1 MRKAV
6 KRAAALGMA
15 CVMAAGLAGCT
26 SSANATKAP
35 ETPAAPAATEAP
47 KTEAVTEAPASDET
61 VKEAA
66 DDKAA
71 GEKKDY
77 KIAVL
82 LPGPTGYFVATKE
95 GVDAAA
101 AEYGVTIEYA
111 DAQWDASKQLAQA
124 EDFMVKGVDLIAL
137 CCVDSGSGEK
147 IVKSAQE
154 SNIPILAFTNA
165 LGSEETGEY
174 AGLVSYVGQNEVN
187 TGAVTGEIA
196 KNLLG
201 EAGGKAILI
210 EGVPGTTPQINRK
223 KGLEQAL
230 EGSNIEIIYNQTSN
244 WEKEQALKIVEDLI
258 QKKTEFNIVICQDDN
273 SATGAGQALKEA
285 GMKED
290 VKVIGLG
297 GSKDGLQAVKDGLLD
312 GTTYMS
318 AVEEGRIA
326 IETSVKYLNG
336 EKVEPVTEIKQVEV
350 NKDNV
355 DTFKGEW

>member
-1 MRKAV
+1 MRRTV
-6 KRAAALGMA
+6 KRAVAVGMA

-35 ETPAAPAATEAP
+35 ETTAAPADQAP
-47 KTEAVTEAPASDET
+47 KTEEAKTEAESTGEDT
-61 VKEAA
+61 
-66 DDKAA
+66 KAA
-71 GEKKDY
+71 ETTGEKKDY

-111 DAQWDASKQLAQA
+111 DAQWDASKQLSQA

-154 SNIPILAFTNA
+154 SNIPVLAFTNA
-165 LGSEETGEY
+165 IGSEETGEY

-230 EGSNIEIIYNQTSN
+230 KGSNIEIIYNQTSN

-258 QKKTEFNIVICQDDN
+258 QKKMEFNVVICQDDN

-285 GMKED
+285 GMKEE

-297 GSKDGLQAVKDGLLD
+297 GSKDGLQAVKDGVID

-318 AVEEGRIA
+318 AVEEGHLA
-326 IETSVKYLNG
+326 IGTSVKYLNG
-336 EKVEPVTEIKQVEV
+336 EKVEPVTEIRQVEV

>member
-1 MRKAV
+1 MRRTV
-6 KRAAALGMA
+6 KRAVAVGMA

-35 ETPAAPAATEAP
+35 ETTAAPADQAP
-47 KTEAVTEAPASDET
+47 KTEEAKTEAESTGEDT
-61 VKEAA
+61 
-66 DDKAA
+66 KAA
-71 GEKKDY
+71 ETTGEKKDY

-111 DAQWDASKQLAQA
+111 DAQWDASKQLSQA

-154 SNIPILAFTNA
+154 SNIPVLAFTNA
-165 LGSEETGEY
+165 IGSEETGEY

-230 EGSNIEIIYNQTSN
+230 KGSNIEIIYNQTSN
-244 WEKEQALKIVEDLI
+244 LEKEQALKIVEDLI
-258 QKKTEFNIVICQDDN
+258 QKKMEFNVVICQDDN

-285 GMKED
+285 GMKEE

-297 GSKDGLQAVKDGLLD
+297 GSKDGLQAVKDGVID

-318 AVEEGRIA
+318 AVEEGHLA

-336 EKVEPVTEIKQVEV
+336 EKVEPVTEIRQVEV

>member
-1 MRKAV
+1 MRRTV
-6 KRAAALGMA
+6 KRAVAVGMA

-26 SSANATKAP
+26 GSANATKAP
-35 ETPAAPAATEAP
+35 ETTAAPATEAP
-47 KTEAVTEAPASDET
+47 KTEEAKTEGESSGEET
-61 VKEAA
+61 
-66 DDKAA
+66 KAA
-71 GEKKDY
+71 ETTGEKKDY

-154 SNIPILAFTNA
+154 SDIPVLAFTNA
-165 LGSEETGEY
+165 IGFEETGEY

-201 EAGGKAILI
+201 GDGGKAILI

-258 QKKTEFNIVICQDDN
+258 QKKMEFNVVICQDDN

-297 GSKDGLQAVKDGLLD
+297 GSKDGLQAVKDGVID

-318 AVEEGRIA
+318 AVEEGHLA

-336 EKVEPVTEIKQVEV
+336 EKVEPVTEIRQVEV

>member
-1 MRKAV
+1 MRRTV
-6 KRAAALGMA
+6 KRAVAVGMA

-35 ETPAAPAATEAP
+35 ETTAAPAEQAP
-47 KTEAVTEAPASDET
+47 KTEEAKTEAESAGEDT
-61 VKEAA
+61 
-66 DDKAA
+66 KAA
-71 GEKKDY
+71 ETTGEKKDY

-111 DAQWDASKQLAQA
+111 DAQWDASKQLSQA

-137 CCVDSGSGEK
+137 CCVDSGFGEK

-154 SNIPILAFTNA
+154 SNIPVLAFTNA
-165 LGSEETGEY
+165 IGSEETGEY

-230 EGSNIEIIYNQTSN
+230 KGSNIEIIYNQTSN

-258 QKKTEFNIVICQDDN
+258 QKKMEFNVVICQDDN

-285 GMKED
+285 GMKEE

-297 GSKDGLQAVKDGLLD
+297 GSKDGLQAVKDGVID

-318 AVEEGRIA
+318 AVEEGHLA

-336 EKVEPVTEIKQVEV
+336 EKVEPVTEIRQVEV

>member
-1 MRKAV
+1 MRRTV
-6 KRAAALGMA
+6 KRAVAVGMA

-26 SSANATKAP
+26 GSANATKAP
-35 ETPAAPAATEAP
+35 ETTAAPATEAP
-47 KTEAVTEAPASDET
+47 KTEEAKTEGESSGEET
-61 VKEAA
+61 
-66 DDKAA
+66 KAA
-71 GEKKDY
+71 ETTGKKKDY

-154 SNIPILAFTNA
+154 SDIPVLAFTNA
-165 LGSEETGEY
+165 IGSEETGEY

-201 EAGGKAILI
+201 GDGGKAILI

-244 WEKEQALKIVEDLI
+244 WEKEQALKIVEGLI
-258 QKKTEFNIVICQDDN
+258 QKKMEFNVVICQDDN

-297 GSKDGLQAVKDGLLD
+297 GSKDGLQAVKDGVID

-318 AVEEGRIA
+318 AVEEGHLA

-336 EKVEPVTEIKQVEV
+336 EKVEPVTEIRQVEV

>member
-1 MRKAV
+1 MRRTV
-6 KRAAALGMA
+6 KRAVAVGMA

-26 SSANATKAP
+26 GSANATKAP
-35 ETPAAPAATEAP
+35 ETTAAPATEAP
-47 KTEAVTEAPASDET
+47 KTEEAKTEGESSGEET
-61 VKEAA
+61 
-66 DDKAA
+66 KAA
-71 GEKKDY
+71 ETTGEKKDY

-101 AEYGVTIEYA
+101 AEYGITIEYA

-154 SNIPILAFTNA
+154 SDIPVLAFTNA
-165 LGSEETGEY
+165 IGSEETGEY

-201 EAGGKAILI
+201 GDGGKAILI

-258 QKKTEFNIVICQDDN
+258 QKKMEFNVVICQDDN

-297 GSKDGLQAVKDGLLD
+297 GSKDGLQAVKDGVID

-318 AVEEGRIA
+318 AVEEGHLA

-336 EKVEPVTEIKQVEV
+336 EKVEPVTEIRQVEV

>member
-1 MRKAV
+1 MRRTV
-6 KRAAALGMA
+6 KRAVAVGMA

-35 ETPAAPAATEAP
+35 ETTAAPADQAP
-47 KTEAVTEAPASDET
+47 KTEEAKTEAGSTGEDT
-61 VKEAA
+61 
-66 DDKAA
+66 KAA
-71 GEKKDY
+71 ETTGEEKDY

-111 DAQWDASKQLAQA
+111 DAQWDASKQLSQA

-154 SNIPILAFTNA
+154 SNIPVLAFTNA
-165 LGSEETGEY
+165 IGSEETGEY

-230 EGSNIEIIYNQTSN
+230 KGSNIEIIYNQTSN

-258 QKKTEFNIVICQDDN
+258 QKKMEFNVVICQDDN

-285 GMKED
+285 GMKEE

-297 GSKDGLQAVKDGLLD
+297 GSKDGLQAVKDGVID

-318 AVEEGRIA
+318 AVEEGHLA

-336 EKVEPVTEIKQVEV
+336 EKVEPVTEIRQLEV

>member
-1 MRKAV
+1 MRKAM
-6 KRAAALGMA
+6 KRAAAISMA
-15 CVMAAGLAGCT
+15 LAMSAGLTGCT
-26 SSANATKAP
+26 GSANATKAP
-35 ETPAAPAATEAP
+35 DAAQGTQAESGDSA
-47 KTEAVTEAPASDET
+47 
-61 VKEAA
+61 
-66 DDKAA
+66 KAEEGSSVGT
-71 GEKKDY
+71 GEKNDY

-101 AEYGVTIEYA
+101 EEYGVTIEYA
-111 DAQWDASKQLAQA
+111 DAQWDASKQLSQA

-154 SNIPILAFTNA
+154 SNIPVVAFVNA
-165 LGSEETGEY
+165 IGSAETGEY
-174 AGLVSYVGQNEVN
+174 AGLASYVGQNEVN

-201 EAGGKAILI
+201 EEGGKAVLI

-230 EGSNIEIIYNQTSN
+230 DGSNIEIIYNQTSN

-258 QKKTEFNIVICQDDN
+258 QKKTEFNAVICQDDN

-285 GMKED
+285 GIKD
-290 VKVIGLG
+290 QVKVIGLG
-297 GSKDGLQAVKDGLLD
+297 GSKDGLQAVKDGVID

-318 AVEEGRIA
+318 AVEEGHLA
-326 IETSVKYLNG
+326 IETAVKYLNG
-336 EKVEPVTEIKQVEV
+336 DQVDPVTEIRQVEV
-350 NKDNV
+350 NKENV
-355 DTFKGEW
+355 DSFKGEW

>member
-1 MRKAV
+1 
-6 KRAAALGMA
+6 
-15 CVMAAGLAGCT
+15 MAAGLAGCT

-35 ETPAAPAATEAP
+35 ETTAAPADQAP
-47 KTEAVTEAPASDET
+47 KTEEAKTEAESTGEDT
-61 VKEAA
+61 
-66 DDKAA
+66 KAA
-71 GEKKDY
+71 ETTGEKKDY

-111 DAQWDASKQLAQA
+111 DAQWDASKQLSQA

-154 SNIPILAFTNA
+154 SNIPVLAFTNA
-165 LGSEETGEY
+165 IGSEETGEY

-230 EGSNIEIIYNQTSN
+230 KGSNIEIIYNQTSN

-258 QKKTEFNIVICQDDN
+258 QKKMEFNVVICQDDN

-285 GMKED
+285 GMKEE

-297 GSKDGLQAVKDGLLD
+297 GSKDGLQAVKDGVID

-318 AVEEGRIA
+318 AVEEGHLA

-336 EKVEPVTEIKQVEV
+336 EKVEPVTEIRQVEV

>member
-1 MRKAV
+1 MRRTV
-6 KRAAALGMA
+6 KRAVAVGMA

-26 SSANATKAP
+26 GSANATKAP
-35 ETPAAPAATEAP
+35 ETTAAPATEAP
-47 KTEAVTEAPASDET
+47 KTEEAKTEGESSGEET
-61 VKEAA
+61 
-66 DDKAA
+66 KAA
-71 GEKKDY
+71 ETTGEKRDY

-154 SNIPILAFTNA
+154 SDIPVLAFTNA
-165 LGSEETGEY
+165 IGSEETGEY

-201 EAGGKAILI
+201 GDGGKAILI

-258 QKKTEFNIVICQDDN
+258 QKKMEFNVVICQDDN

-297 GSKDGLQAVKDGLLD
+297 GSKDGLQAVKDGVID

-318 AVEEGRIA
+318 AVEEGHLA

-336 EKVEPVTEIKQVEV
+336 EKVEPVTEIRQVEV
-350 NKDNV
+350 NRDNV

>member
-1 MRKAV
+1 MRRTV
-6 KRAAALGMA
+6 KRAVAVGMA

-35 ETPAAPAATEAP
+35 ETTAAPADQAP
-47 KTEAVTEAPASDET
+47 KTEEAKTEAESTGEDT
-61 VKEAA
+61 
-66 DDKAA
+66 KAA
-71 GEKKDY
+71 ETTGEKKDY

-111 DAQWDASKQLAQA
+111 DAQWDASKQLSQA

-154 SNIPILAFTNA
+154 SNIPVLAFTNA
-165 LGSEETGEY
+165 IGSEETGEY

-230 EGSNIEIIYNQTSN
+230 KGSNIEIIYNQTSN

-258 QKKTEFNIVICQDDN
+258 QKKMEFNVVICQDDN

-297 GSKDGLQAVKDGLLD
+297 GSKDGLQAVKDGVID

-318 AVEEGRIA
+318 AVEEGHLA

-336 EKVEPVTEIKQVEV
+336 EKVEPVTEIRQVEV

>member
-1 MRKAV
+1 MRRTV
-6 KRAAALGMA
+6 KRAVAVGMA

-35 ETPAAPAATEAP
+35 ETTAAPADQAP
-47 KTEAVTEAPASDET
+47 KTEEAKTEAESTGEDT
-61 VKEAA
+61 
-66 DDKAA
+66 KAA
-71 GEKKDY
+71 ETTGEKKDY
-77 KIAVL
+77 KIAV

-111 DAQWDASKQLAQA
+111 DAQWDASKQLSQA

-154 SNIPILAFTNA
+154 SNIPVLAFTNA
-165 LGSEETGEY
+165 IGSEETGEY

-230 EGSNIEIIYNQTSN
+230 KGSNIEIIYNQTSN

-258 QKKTEFNIVICQDDN
+258 QKKMEFNVVICQDDN

-285 GMKED
+285 GMKEE

-297 GSKDGLQAVKDGLLD
+297 GSKDGLQAVKDGVID

-318 AVEEGRIA
+318 AVEEGHLA

-336 EKVEPVTEIKQVEV
+336 EKVEPVTEIRQVEV

>member
-1 MRKAV
+1 MRRTV
-6 KRAAALGMA
+6 KRAVAVGMA
-15 CVMAAGLAGCT
+15 GVMAAGLAGCT

-35 ETPAAPAATEAP
+35 ETTAAPADQAP
-47 KTEAVTEAPASDET
+47 KTEEAKTEAESTGEDT
-61 VKEAA
+61 
-66 DDKAA
+66 KAA
-71 GEKKDY
+71 ETTGEKKDY

-111 DAQWDASKQLAQA
+111 DAQWDASKQLSQA

-154 SNIPILAFTNA
+154 SNIPVLAFTNA
-165 LGSEETGEY
+165 IGSEETGEY

-230 EGSNIEIIYNQTSN
+230 KGSNIEIIYNQTSN

-258 QKKTEFNIVICQDDN
+258 QKKMEFNVVICQDDN

-285 GMKED
+285 GMKEE

-297 GSKDGLQAVKDGLLD
+297 GSKDGLQAVKDGVID

-318 AVEEGRIA
+318 AVEEGHLA

-336 EKVEPVTEIKQVEV
+336 EKVEPVTEIRQVEV

>member
-1 MRKAV
+1 MRRTV
-6 KRAAALGMA
+6 KRVVAVGMA

-35 ETPAAPAATEAP
+35 ETTAAPAEQAP
-47 KTEAVTEAPASDET
+47 KTEEAKTEAESTGEDT
-61 VKEAA
+61 
-66 DDKAA
+66 KAA
-71 GEKKDY
+71 ETTGEKKDY

-111 DAQWDASKQLAQA
+111 DAQWDASKQLSQA

-154 SNIPILAFTNA
+154 SNIPVLAFTNA
-165 LGSEETGEY
+165 IGSEETGEY

-230 EGSNIEIIYNQTSN
+230 KGSNIEIIYNQTSN

-258 QKKTEFNIVICQDDN
+258 QKKMEFNVVICQDDN

-285 GMKED
+285 GMKEE

-297 GSKDGLQAVKDGLLD
+297 GSKDGLQAVKDGVID

-318 AVEEGRIA
+318 AVEEGHLA

-336 EKVEPVTEIKQVEV
+336 EKVEPVTEIRQVEV

>member
-1 MRKAV
+1 MRRTV
-6 KRAAALGMA
+6 KRAVAVGMA

-35 ETPAAPAATEAP
+35 ETTAAPADQAP
-47 KTEAVTEAPASDET
+47 KTEEAKTEAESTGEDT
-61 VKEAA
+61 
-66 DDKAA
+66 KAA
-71 GEKKDY
+71 ETTGEKKDY

-111 DAQWDASKQLAQA
+111 DAQWDASKQLSQA

-154 SNIPILAFTNA
+154 SNIPVLAFTNA
-165 LGSEETGEY
+165 IGSEETGEY

-230 EGSNIEIIYNQTSN
+230 KGSNIEIIYNQTSN

-258 QKKTEFNIVICQDDN
+258 QKKMEFNVVICQDDN

-285 GMKED
+285 GMKEE

-297 GSKDGLQAVKDGLLD
+297 GSKDGLQAVKDGVID

-318 AVEEGRIA
+318 AVEEGHLA

-336 EKVEPVTEIKQVEV
+336 EKVEPVTEIRQLEV

>member
-1 MRKAV
+1 MK
-6 KRAAALGMA
+6 KRLIAAALTMA
-15 CVMAAGLAGCT
+15 MAAGMMTGCGG
-26 SSANATKAP
+26 SGK
-35 ETPAAPAATEAP
+35 PAESVAATAAADAGNTEAAKAEEA
-47 KTEAVTEAPASDET
+47 KTEAESTGEDT
-61 VKEAA
+61 
-66 DDKAA
+66 KAA
-71 GEKKDY
+71 ETTGEKKDY

-82 LPGPTGYFVATKE
+82 LRGPTGYFVATKE

-111 DAQWDASKQLAQA
+111 DAQWDASKQLSQA

-154 SNIPILAFTNA
+154 SNIPVLAFTNA
-165 LGSEETGEY
+165 IGSEETGEY

-230 EGSNIEIIYNQTSN
+230 KGSNIEIIYNQTSN

-258 QKKTEFNIVICQDDN
+258 QKKMEFNVVICQDDN

-285 GMKED
+285 GMKEE

-297 GSKDGLQAVKDGLLD
+297 GSKDGLQAVKDGVID

-318 AVEEGRIA
+318 AVEEGHLA

-336 EKVEPVTEIKQVEV
+336 EKVEPVTEIRQVEV

>member
-1 MRKAV
+1 MRRTV
-6 KRAAALGMA
+6 KRAVAVGMA

-35 ETPAAPAATEAP
+35 ETTAAPADQAP
-47 KTEAVTEAPASDET
+47 KTEEAKTEAESTGEDT
-61 VKEAA
+61 
-66 DDKAA
+66 KAA
-71 GEKKDY
+71 ETTGEKKDY

-111 DAQWDASKQLAQA
+111 DAQWDASKQLSQA
-124 EDFMVKGVDLIAL
+124 EDFMVKGVDMIAL

-154 SNIPILAFTNA
+154 SNIPVLAFTNA
-165 LGSEETGEY
+165 IGSEETGEY

-230 EGSNIEIIYNQTSN
+230 KGSNIEIIYNQTSN

-258 QKKTEFNIVICQDDN
+258 QKKMEFNVVICQDDN

-285 GMKED
+285 GMKEE

-297 GSKDGLQAVKDGLLD
+297 GSKDGLQAVKDGVID

-318 AVEEGRIA
+318 AVEEGHLA

-336 EKVEPVTEIKQVEV
+336 EKVEPVTEIRQVEV

>member
-1 MRKAV
+1 MRRTV
-6 KRAAALGMA
+6 KRAVAVGMA

-35 ETPAAPAATEAP
+35 ETTAAPADQAP
-47 KTEAVTEAPASDET
+47 KTEEAKTEAESTGEDT
-61 VKEAA
+61 
-66 DDKAA
+66 KAA
-71 GEKKDY
+71 ETTGEKKDY

-111 DAQWDASKQLAQA
+111 DAQWDASKQLSQA

-154 SNIPILAFTNA
+154 SNIPVLAFTNA
-165 LGSEETGEY
+165 IGSEETGEY

-230 EGSNIEIIYNQTSN
+230 KGSNIEIIYNQTSN

-258 QKKTEFNIVICQDDN
+258 QKKMEFNVVICQDDN

-285 GMKED
+285 GMKEE

-297 GSKDGLQAVKDGLLD
+297 GSKDGLQAVKDGVID

-318 AVEEGRIA
+318 AVEEGHLA

-336 EKVEPVTEIKQVEV
+336 EKVEPVTEIRQVEV
-350 NKDNV
+350 N
-355 DTFKGEW
+355 

>member
-1 MRKAV
+1 MRRTV
-6 KRAAALGMA
+6 KRAVAVGMA

-26 SSANATKAP
+26 GSANATKAP
-35 ETPAAPAATEAP
+35 ETTAAPATEAP
-47 KTEAVTEAPASDET
+47 KTEEAKTEGESSGE
-61 VKEAA
+61 EA
-66 DDKAA
+66 KAA
-71 GEKKDY
+71 ETTGEKKDY

-154 SNIPILAFTNA
+154 SDIPVLAFTNA
-165 LGSEETGEY
+165 IGSEETGEY

-201 EAGGKAILI
+201 GDGGKAILI

-258 QKKTEFNIVICQDDN
+258 QKKMEFNVVICQDDN

-297 GSKDGLQAVKDGLLD
+297 GSKDGLQAVKDGVID

-318 AVEEGRIA
+318 AVEEGHLA

-336 EKVEPVTEIKQVEV
+336 EKVEPVTEIRQVEV
-350 NKDNV
+350 NRDTV

>member
-1 MRKAV
+1 MRRTV
-6 KRAAALGMA
+6 KRVVAVGMA

-35 ETPAAPAATEAP
+35 ETTAAPADQAP
-47 KTEAVTEAPASDET
+47 KTEEAKTEAESAGEDT
-61 VKEAA
+61 
-66 DDKAA
+66 KAA
-71 GEKKDY
+71 ETTGEKKDY

-111 DAQWDASKQLAQA
+111 DAQWDASKQLSQA

-154 SNIPILAFTNA
+154 SNIPVLAFTNA
-165 LGSEETGEY
+165 IGSEETGEY

-230 EGSNIEIIYNQTSN
+230 KGSNIAIIYNQTSN

-258 QKKTEFNIVICQDDN
+258 QKKMEFNVVICQDDN

-285 GMKED
+285 GMKEE

-297 GSKDGLQAVKDGLLD
+297 GSKDGLQAVKDGVID

-318 AVEEGRIA
+318 AVEEGHLA

-336 EKVEPVTEIKQVEV
+336 EKVEPVTEIRQVEV

>member
-1 MRKAV
+1 MRRTV
-6 KRAAALGMA
+6 KRAVAVGMA

-35 ETPAAPAATEAP
+35 ETTAAPAEQAP
-47 KTEAVTEAPASDET
+47 KTEEAKTEAESAGEDT
-61 VKEAA
+61 
-66 DDKAA
+66 KAA
-71 GEKKDY
+71 ETTGEKKDY

-111 DAQWDASKQLAQA
+111 DAQWDASKQLSQA

-154 SNIPILAFTNA
+154 SNIPVLAFTNA
-165 LGSEETGEY
+165 IGSEETGEY

-230 EGSNIEIIYNQTSN
+230 KGSNIEIIYNQTSN

-258 QKKTEFNIVICQDDN
+258 QKKMEFNVVICQDDN

-285 GMKED
+285 GMKEE

-297 GSKDGLQAVKDGLLD
+297 GSKDGLQAVKDGVID

-318 AVEEGRIA
+318 AVEEGHLA

-336 EKVEPVTEIKQVEV
+336 EKVEPVTEIRQVEV

>member
-1 MRKAV
+1 MRRTV
-6 KRAAALGMA
+6 KRAVAVGMA

-35 ETPAAPAATEAP
+35 ETTAAPADQAP
-47 KTEAVTEAPASDET
+47 KTEEAKTEAESTGEDT
-61 VKEAA
+61 
-66 DDKAA
+66 KAA
-71 GEKKDY
+71 ETTGEKKDY

-111 DAQWDASKQLAQA
+111 DAQWDASKQLSQA

-154 SNIPILAFTNA
+154 SNIPVLAFTNA
-165 LGSEETGEY
+165 IGSEETGEY

-230 EGSNIEIIYNQTSN
+230 KGSNIEIIYNQTSN

-258 QKKTEFNIVICQDDN
+258 QKKMEFNVVICQDDN

-285 GMKED
+285 GMKEE

-297 GSKDGLQAVKDGLLD
+297 GSKDGLQAVKDG
-312 GTTYMS
+312 
-318 AVEEGRIA
+318 GRR
-326 IETSVKYLNG
+326 TSG
-336 EKVEPVTEIKQVEV
+336 H
-350 NKDNV
+350 
-355 DTFKGEW
+355 